1 MLLVGPDEENSR
13 LDRVLMRRFGEGK
26 RTLILRLIRKGNVRL
41 NRRRAKPETRVHAGD
56 QIFLPLSLR
65 SPEETLPA
73 RTRVPSWLES
83 IEVLHEDDVLL
94 AVNKPAGI
102 VVHGGSGHQ
111 CGLIEAMREHRGLPE
126 LRLAHRLDRD
136 TSGVLLMAKNLAA
149 LRLLAASFRERSIHK
164 TYLALVAGH
173 MYPHAGRMHS
183 RLKKG
188 AVRGGERMVV
198 DHAGGK
204 ESVTDFQV
212 VYEGCCRGWPFS
224 LLALQPHSGRTHQLR
239 VQLQREGHAILGDR
253 KYADRSDLR
262 QYRSLGGRGMMLHA
276 WRLRLW
282 HPLRQQPL
290 EIRACLPASWKDW
303 LSERLLDESASSCG

>member
-13 LDRVLMRRFGEGK
+13 LDRVLMRRLGEGR

-41 NRRRAKPETRVHAGD
+41 NRRRARPETRVHAGD

-65 SPEETLPA
+65 SPEEPRPI
-73 RTRVPSWLES
+73 RTDAPSWVEH

-111 CGLIEAMREHRGLPE
+111 LGLIEAMREHRGLPE

-136 TSGVLLMAKNLAA
+136 TSGVLLMAKDLSA
-149 LRLLAASFRERSIHK
+149 LRLLAASFRERSMHK
-164 TYLALVAGH
+164 TYVALVAGH
-173 MYPHAGRMHS
+173 MYPHAGRMRS

-198 DHAGGK
+198 DHVEGK
-204 ESVTDFQV
+204 EAVTDFQV
-212 VYEGCCRGWPFS
+212 IYEASWRGWPFS
-224 LLALQPHSGRTHQLR
+224 LLALLPHSGRTHQLR

-282 HPLRQQPL
+282 HPLRCEPL
-290 EIRACLPASWKDW
+290 EIRACLPEAWKAW
-303 LSERLLDESASSCG
+303 LKGALLD